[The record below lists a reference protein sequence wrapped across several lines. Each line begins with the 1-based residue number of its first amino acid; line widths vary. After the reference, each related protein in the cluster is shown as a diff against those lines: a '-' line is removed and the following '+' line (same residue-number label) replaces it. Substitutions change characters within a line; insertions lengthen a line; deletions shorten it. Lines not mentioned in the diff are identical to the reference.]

1 MPNISQSTWRIL
13 TASFIP
19 GVGKATLWRIASQP
33 EFFRVTDE
41 DLGELFPEL
50 KSLKKGQAHYDIA
63 HKKADRQ
70 LSRAADL
77 GCKIV
82 GFWDAEYPATFRRA
96 PLAPAIFW
104 YNGNID
110 ALNHPSVGI
119 IGTRQPTD
127 AGVISAKRIT
137 AALASEGLNIV
148 SGLALGIDTIAH
160 QSALDSGGLTTA
172 ILPGGLDHIAPK
184 SNQELASRIVD
195 SGGGLLSEFPLGLPP
210 LPANFVTR
218 DSTQAALSVSVILVQ
233 SDKVGGS
240 LHASRAIVKLK
251 RKLIVVAPTP
261 IDTKGFEPKIQAN
274 EVFSRGYFDTA
285 ISSMSFPEDVEK
297 YTTIL
302 RSRNDYPDILESI
315 TRYWLSLRPRGP
327 QQERP
332 HG

>member
-1 MPNISQSTWRIL
+1 MQNISQSTWRIL
-13 TASFIP
+13 TASFVP

-33 EFFRVTDE
+33 EFFKATDD
-41 DLGELFPEL
+41 DLSELFPEL
-50 KSLKKGQAHYDIA
+50 RSLKKGETHYEIA
-63 HKKADRQ
+63 HKKAERQ
-70 LSRAADL
+70 IKNAAEV

-96 PLAPAIFW
+96 SLAPAIFW
-104 YNGNID
+104 YKGD
-110 ALNHPSVGI
+110 TDTLNRPPVGI

-127 AGVISAKRIT
+127 AGVISARRIT
-137 AALASEGLNIV
+137 AALASNGLNIV

-160 QSALDSGGLTTA
+160 QSALDSHGSTTA
-172 ILPGGLDHIAPK
+172 ILPGGLDHVAPK
-184 SNQELASRIVD
+184 SNQELASRILD

-218 DSTQAALSVSVILVQ
+218 DSTQAALSVAVILVQ

-261 IDTKGFEPKIQAN
+261 ADTAGFEPKVQAN

-285 ISSMSFPEDVEK
+285 VSSMSFPEDVEK
-297 YTTIL
+297 YTAVL
-302 RSRNDYPDILESI
+302 RSREDYPGLLESI
-315 TRYWLSLRPRGP
+315 TNYWLGIRSTLKKAEGS
-327 QQERP
+327 
-332 HG
+332 